1 MPDSFSNVKAVFEQ
15 RSMYD
20 AVVHAGYMQHTE
32 LAVAIAEWAAAQ
44 SAPLRIIDLG
54 CGDAWLATH
63 AFQNASVE
71 SYRGVDVSESSIER
85 ARTNTVIWPSRAEV
99 AVGNLADFIHA
110 AQDASAN
117 LVLAS
122 YSVHHLSSEGKIAL
136 IADCQRVI
144 VPGGALLWI
153 DPVRHDDESRDDY
166 VDRLAHV
173 IYQDWTALTLD
184 DRQKASTHV
193 RTSDFPETANWMR
206 DHMQQAGFERT
217 ATLLHDDFFDGWV
230 FTKM

>member
-1 MPDSFSNVKAVFEQ
+1 MPDSFSQVKAVFEQ
-15 RSMYD
+15 QSMYD
-20 AVVHAGYMQHTE
+20 AVVHADYMQHSE
-32 LAVAIAEWAAAQ
+32 LAASIAAWARTQ

-63 AFQNASVE
+63 AFRNATVD
-71 SYRGVDVSESSIER
+71 SYRGVDVSDSSIER
-85 ARTNTVIWPSRAEV
+85 ARKNTAIWPGRAEL
-99 AVGNLADFIHA
+99 AVGNLADFIHNEP
-110 AQDASAN
+110 DASAN
-117 LVLAS
+117 VVLAS

-184 DRQKASTHV
+184 DRKKACTHV
-193 RTSDFPETANWMR
+193 RTSDFPETASWMR
-206 DHMQQAGFERT
+206 DHMQQTGFKRT

-230 FTKM
+230 FTKS